1 MDYYSINAKSIA
13 QQYNSLEPERVH
25 SSWLQYL
32 TAEPGLACDI
42 GAGAGRDALWLA
54 DQGWNVTAVEPC
66 EALTK
71 QALPSKHA
79 NITWLSD
86 TLPNLQQLQSQH
98 HCYSLILICAVWM
111 HLTQTEQSTAM
122 QRVKGLLAPNG
133 LLIITWRN
141 QADDTDRLFEIV
153 DESIF
158 QGAEII
164 CSEDMGGGR
173 KGIEWKTAVIKGGSR

>member
-1 MDYYSINAKSIA
+1 MDYYATNAKSIA
-13 QQYNSLEPERVH
+13 QQYSSLEPERVH

-32 TAEPGLACDI
+32 PAEPGLACDI

-54 DQGWNVTAVEPC
+54 DHGWDVTAVEPC
-66 EALTK
+66 EALK
-71 QALPSKHA
+71 QALPSKHD

-98 HCYSLILICAVWM
+98 HCYSLILISAVWM
-111 HLTQTEQSTAM
+111 HLTQTEQSTAL

-141 QADDTDRLFEIV
+141 QADDTGRQFKKV

-164 CSEDMGGGR
+164 CSEDMCGR
-173 KGIEWKTAVIKGGSR
+173 KGVEWKTAVIKGGSP